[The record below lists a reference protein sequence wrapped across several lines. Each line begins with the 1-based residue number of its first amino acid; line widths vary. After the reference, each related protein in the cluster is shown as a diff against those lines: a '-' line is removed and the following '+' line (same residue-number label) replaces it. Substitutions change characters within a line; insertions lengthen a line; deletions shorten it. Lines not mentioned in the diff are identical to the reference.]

1 MACHYDQCRLE
12 NCTDEQVISSI
23 MGDNFLSP
31 KKAKKG
37 MATIGRPRLYPDE
50 RTRQREKK
58 RRYRKAKQTQHKVYH
73 RSLTGEWG
81 TPQAFFDR
89 LDAEFGF
96 TLDVAAQAGNAKCAR
111 YFTPEVNGLAQP
123 WEGVCWCNPPYGK
136 TIGLWVAKA
145 HDSALLGACVV
156 CLLPVRTDTQWWQ
169 RFVLAGAEV
178 RFVPG
183 RLTFGGAANPAP
195 FPNAVV
201 IFRPAVALARRCS

>member
-1 MACHYDQCRLE
+1 MEML
-12 NCTDEQVISSI
+12 
-23 MGDNFLSP
+23 
-31 KKAKKG
+31 
-37 MATIGRPRLYPDE
+37 MATVGRPRLYPDM
-50 RTRQREKK
+50 RTKWRENK
-58 RRYRKAKQTQHKVYH
+58 RRYRKATQAQLKVYH
-73 RSLTGEWG
+73 RSRTVEWG

-111 YFTPEVNGLAQP
+111 YFTPEDDGLAQV
-123 WEGVCWCNPPYGK
+123 WAGVCWCNPPYGK

-145 HDSALLGACVV
+145 YESAQAGATVV

-169 RFVLAGAEV
+169 RYVLDAAHV

-201 IFRPAVALARRCS
+201 IFRPLS